1 MKKNGQR
8 KTNGTTLT
16 PEQLEIALRRDN
28 AAYAAG
34 FRECYG
40 LLTVVVHE
48 LPTETRIRYIDKLQ
62 ELYDKLRSAEKSAG
76 RGL

>member
-8 KTNGTTLT
+8 KTNGMTLT

-40 LLTVVVHE
+40 LLTVVVNE
-48 LPTETRIRYIDKLQ
+48 LPTDVRIKYIDKLQ
-62 ELYDKLRSAEKSAG
+62 DLYDRVRLAEKRAG
-76 RGL
+76 EGL